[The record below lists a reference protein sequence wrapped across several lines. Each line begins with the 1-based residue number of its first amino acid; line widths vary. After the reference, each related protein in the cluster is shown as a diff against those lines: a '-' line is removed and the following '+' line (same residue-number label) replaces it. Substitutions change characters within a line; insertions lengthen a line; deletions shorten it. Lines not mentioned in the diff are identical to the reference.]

1 MHTDLGARVQLL
13 ESLFN
18 KIVQS
23 NTTVLENPI
32 TQYAI
37 NCGRLLWPLYH
48 LNSSVT
54 SPSIGTQPNQF
65 QRFSHFVFSLVALR
79 QTIRVIRLKIT
90 CQATNKSKMAQLDI
104 RCHQITLSFCIKCV
118 LTLDQ
123 WLMSLFNQKVSFS
136 PIQYWQ
142 YFSPGESEVFQHF
155 LGLTKQWFALKVKM
169 TKDKHEF

>member
-104 RCHQITLSFCIKCV
+104 RCHQITLSFGS
-118 LTLDQ
+118 
-123 WLMSLFNQKVSFS
+123 SLHQVRTDLG
-136 PIQYWQ
+136 PIINVIIQSKKYHLVQY
-142 YFSPGESEVFQHF
+142 SIGNTTVRPHS
-155 LGLTKQWFALKVKM
+155 TR
-169 TKDKHEF
+169 